1 MRPIIGRLL
10 LGAAAFVGVSTLA
23 VASVGAAARPVL
35 PAGAGGH
42 PVGVNQTQPAAG
54 TYSGTVKQNGPTLVT
69 HDNEGDRTLI
79 VQPGATVM
87 RDGKAVAIN
96 TLKKGDT
103 LTATLAADG
112 TVTRID
118 ATSHSDSTGF
128 LKWLIPLVIVAL
140 VLLALLAWFMS
151 RRRRSDFI
159 MEPDRPRTAVPP
171 YGRERGSR
179 PS

>member
-1 MRPIIGRLL
+1 MRPLVGRLL
-10 LGAAAFVGVSTLA
+10 LGAAAFVGLSTLA
-23 VASVGAAARPVL
+23 VASVGATARPASPGVL
-35 PAGAGGH
+35 SGH
-42 PVGVNQTQPAAG
+42 AIGINQTQPAAG

-96 TLKKGDT
+96 QLKKGDK
-103 LTATLAADG
+103 LSATLAADG

-118 ATSHSDSTGF
+118 ATSPSDSTGF
-128 LKWLIPLVIVAL
+128 LKWLIPLVIAAL
-140 VLLALLAWFMS
+140 VLLALLAWLMS

-159 MEPDRPRTAVPP
+159 MEADRRRSDVPT
-171 YGRERGSR
+171 YGHERGSR